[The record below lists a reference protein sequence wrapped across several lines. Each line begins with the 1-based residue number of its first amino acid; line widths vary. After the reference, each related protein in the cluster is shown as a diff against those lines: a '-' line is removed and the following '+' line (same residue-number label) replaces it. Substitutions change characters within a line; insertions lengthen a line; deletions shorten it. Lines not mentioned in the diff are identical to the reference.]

1 MQNAREL
8 ARRVVAH
15 DRLHLAAARAQ
26 RVRLELGMLEHAA
39 PEGPGV
45 RNHDPHL
52 HGDHYRPR
60 AVRLR
65 SSHDR
70 EIFRLA
76 LPALG
81 ALAAEPLY
89 VLADTAIV
97 GHLGRPQLA
106 ALGLAGTVLSGA
118 FTTFNFLTYGT
129 TAVVAR
135 ASGAGQGERA
145 ARLAA
150 QALWVSLAIGVTL
163 LVVCEAAA
171 APLLHALGGH
181 GHSG

>member
-1 MQNAREL
+1 
-8 ARRVVAH
+8 
-15 DRLHLAAARAQ
+15 
-26 RVRLELGMLEHAA
+26 

-45 RNHDPHL
+45 RNHDPDL

-65 SSHDR
+65 SPHDR
-70 EIFRLA
+70 EILRLA
-76 LPALG
+76 VPALG

-106 ALGLAGTVLSGA
+106 ALGLAGIVLTGA
-118 FTTFNFLTYGT
+118 FTIFNFLTYGT
-129 TAVVAR
+129 TTVVAR
-135 ASGAGQGERA
+135 ASGAGEHERA

-150 QALWVSLAIGVTL
+150 QALWVSLAIGIAL
-163 LVVCEAAA
+163 LRSEEHTSE
-171 APLLHALGGH
+171 LQ
-181 GHSG
+181 